1 MADQITDHSDR
12 AKTLLL
18 SQYREK
24 PNFNNVVE
32 IFASHIQDLET
43 VYFDLLLN
51 RALDTA
57 AGVQLDGLGDILG
70 EEREGRSDTDYRAA
84 LSIRIKINISSG
96 EPETLMEIFAALT
109 DATQV
114 SYSEFYPAGAQLT
127 SNGSSIPPNLLAG
140 MYSISPAAVSLILI
154 LSSSTT
160 PFVFDLDPDGAG
172 FGDVGF
178 TSGTGE
184 FSEVIGS

>member
-1 MADQITDHSDR
+1 MVDQITDHSDR

-32 IFASHIQDLET
+32 IFAAKIQDLET

-51 RALDTA
+51 RALDTSV
-57 AGVQLDGLGDILG
+57 GVQLDGLGDILG
-70 EEREGRSDTDYRAA
+70 EERIGRSDTAYRTA
-84 LSIRIKINISSG
+84 LGIRIKINISSG
-96 EPETLMEIFAALT
+96 EPETLMEIFASLT

-127 SNGSSIPPNLLAG
+127 SDGTTVPPNLLEG
-140 MYSISPAAVSLILI
+140 MYSIAPAAILLILI
-154 LSSSTT
+154 LSSTT

-172 FGDVGF
+172 FADVGF
-178 TSGTGE
+178 TTGTGE
-184 FSEVIGS
+184 FSEAIGS